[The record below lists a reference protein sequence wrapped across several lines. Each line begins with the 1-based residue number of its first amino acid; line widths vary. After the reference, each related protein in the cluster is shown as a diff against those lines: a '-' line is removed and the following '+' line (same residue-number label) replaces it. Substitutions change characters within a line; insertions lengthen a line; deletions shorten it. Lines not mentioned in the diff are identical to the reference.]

1 MIKNNFNWNNLN
13 SVKRS
18 YLIYGCI
25 LVGFIIWMV
34 FIDSHSLIIHS
45 ELNKEIK
52 KLESEKKAL
61 EAIINN
67 DKNQGKN
74 VTQIGAM
81 AKLFASEAC
90 VKIATEAVQ
99 IHGGYGFT
107 KDFPVEKFLRESKLC
122 TIGEGTSEIQKVEIS
137 RNLLK

>member
-18 YLIYGCI
+18 YLIYGSI

-61 EAIINN
+61 ETIINN
-67 DKNQGKN
+67 DKNTINQLNNIDSLESFARENYGHKKEN
-74 VTQIGAM
+74 ETIFIIETQ
-81 AKLFASEAC
+81 
-90 VKIATEAVQ
+90 
-99 IHGGYGFT
+99 
-107 KDFPVEKFLRESKLC
+107 D
-122 TIGEGTSEIQKVEIS
+122 
-137 RNLLK
+137 

>member
-18 YLIYGCI
+18 YLIYGSI

-67 DKNQGKN
+67 DKNTINQLNNIDSLESFARENYGHKKEN
-74 VTQIGAM
+74 ETIFIIETQ
-81 AKLFASEAC
+81 
-90 VKIATEAVQ
+90 
-99 IHGGYGFT
+99 
-107 KDFPVEKFLRESKLC
+107 D
-122 TIGEGTSEIQKVEIS
+122 
-137 RNLLK
+137 

>member
-18 YLIYGCI
+18 Y
-25 LVGFIIWMV
+25 GFIIWMV

-67 DKNQGKN
+67 DKNTINQLNNIDSLESFARENYGHKKEN
-74 VTQIGAM
+74 ETIYIIETQ
-81 AKLFASEAC
+81 
-90 VKIATEAVQ
+90 
-99 IHGGYGFT
+99 
-107 KDFPVEKFLRESKLC
+107 D
-122 TIGEGTSEIQKVEIS
+122 
-137 RNLLK
+137 

>member
-18 YLIYGCI
+18 YLIYGSI

-34 FIDSHSLIIHS
+34 IIDSHSLIIHS

-67 DKNQGKN
+67 DKNTINQLNNIDSLESFARENYGHKKEN
-74 VTQIGAM
+74 ETIYIIETQ
-81 AKLFASEAC
+81 
-90 VKIATEAVQ
+90 
-99 IHGGYGFT
+99 
-107 KDFPVEKFLRESKLC
+107 D
-122 TIGEGTSEIQKVEIS
+122 
-137 RNLLK
+137 

>member
-1 MIKNNFNWNNLN
+1 MIKKNFNWNNLN

-18 YLIYGCI
+18 YLIYGSI

-67 DKNQGKN
+67 DKNTINQLNNIDSLESFARENYGHKKEN
-74 VTQIGAM
+74 ETIYIIETQ
-81 AKLFASEAC
+81 
-90 VKIATEAVQ
+90 
-99 IHGGYGFT
+99 
-107 KDFPVEKFLRESKLC
+107 D
-122 TIGEGTSEIQKVEIS
+122 
-137 RNLLK
+137 

>member
-18 YLIYGCI
+18 YLIYGSI

-67 DKNQGKN
+67 DKNTINQLN
-74 VTQIGAM
+74 NIDS
-81 AKLFASEAC
+81 LESFAREN
-90 VKIATEAVQ
+90 
-99 IHGGYGFT
+99 YGH
-107 KDFPVEKFLRESKLC
+107 KKENE
-122 TIGEGTSEIQKVEIS
+122 TIFIIEIQ
-137 RNLLK
+137 

>member
-18 YLIYGCI
+18 YLIYGSI

-61 EAIINN
+61 ETIINN
-67 DKNQGKN
+67 DKNTINQLNNIDSLESFARENYGHKKEN
-74 VTQIGAM
+74 ETIYIIETQ
-81 AKLFASEAC
+81 
-90 VKIATEAVQ
+90 
-99 IHGGYGFT
+99 
-107 KDFPVEKFLRESKLC
+107 D
-122 TIGEGTSEIQKVEIS
+122 
-137 RNLLK
+137 